1 MDRLAD
7 TFLDDFQVFFL
18 FVAFGFKGLD
28 FFLEVSPHPIV
39 HYNSTFPFTESRFGM
54 GLVMKEQIE
63 FVRLKFNLSPHNT

>member
-1 MDRLAD
+1 MSRRSTQLAQD
-7 TFLDDFQVFFL
+7 NHLLPVIREQSQAPHV
-18 FVAFGFKGLD
+18 G
-28 FFLEVSPHPIV
+28 SPHPIV